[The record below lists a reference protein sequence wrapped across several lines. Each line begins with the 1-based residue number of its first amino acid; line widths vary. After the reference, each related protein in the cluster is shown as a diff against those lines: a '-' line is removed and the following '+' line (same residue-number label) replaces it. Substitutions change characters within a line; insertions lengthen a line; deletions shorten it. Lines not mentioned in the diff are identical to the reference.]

1 MSNPHLQTDKGGLTA
16 ADKEFENNIRPA
28 YMSDFSGQQQIIENL
43 TIFIKAAKIRGE
55 ALDHVLFHGPPGLG
69 KTTLSRIIA
78 NELGVILNAVARVQ
92 EVAGEDVPPT
102 SHPLPLENVF
112 RPDVVIPSLSP
123 EEALSG
129 APAQEEQRFKV
140 PQILGEE

>member
-1 MSNPHLQTDKGGLTA
+1 MAGISRDDVAKLAQLA
-16 ADKEFENNIRPA
+16 R
-28 YMSDFSGQQQIIENL
+28 IEM
-43 TIFIKAAKIRGE
+43 TPDE
-55 ALDHVLFHGPPGLG
+55 LDHL
-69 KTTLSRIIA
+69 A

-112 RPDVVIPSLSP
+112 RPDVVIPSLTP
-123 EEALSG
+123 NEALSG

>member
-1 MSNPHLQTDKGGLTA
+1 MGGISRDDVAKLA
-16 ADKEFENNIRPA
+16 QLAR
-28 YMSDFSGQQQIIENL
+28 IEM
-43 TIFIKAAKIRGE
+43 TPDE
-55 ALDHVLFHGPPGLG
+55 LDHL
-69 KTTLSRIIA
+69 A

-112 RPDVVIPSLSP
+112 RPDIVIPSLTP
-123 EEALSG
+123 DEALSG

>member
-1 MSNPHLQTDKGGLTA
+1 MAGISRDDVAKLAQLA
-16 ADKEFENNIRPA
+16 R
-28 YMSDFSGQQQIIENL
+28 IEM
-43 TIFIKAAKIRGE
+43 TPDE
-55 ALDHVLFHGPPGLG
+55 LDHL
-69 KTTLSRIIA
+69 A